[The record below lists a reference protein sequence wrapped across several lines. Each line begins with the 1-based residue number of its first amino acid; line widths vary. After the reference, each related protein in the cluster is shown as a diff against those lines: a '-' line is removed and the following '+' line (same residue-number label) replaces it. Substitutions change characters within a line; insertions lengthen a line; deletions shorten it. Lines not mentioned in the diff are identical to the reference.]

1 MWNMSE
7 NDKNEWIQVKYKNSP
22 KTKLISPVKNITMHN
37 AYGILSQSDN
47 PIPDNKTIFVD
58 HPPSQQDANVHEH
71 CRQRK
76 IAWRQHINLTLRLLS
91 KNENLFL
98 DNSITQ
104 AGDERT
110 VLAKG
115 DQTNL
120 QRLAIDSAHINSNK
134 ILQLA

>member
-1 MWNMSE
+1 
-7 NDKNEWIQVKYKNSP
+7 
-22 KTKLISPVKNITMHN
+22 MHN
-37 AYGILSQSDN
+37 AYCILSQSDN

-58 HPPSQQDANVHEH
+58 HPPSQQDANVRKHH
-71 CRQRK
+71 RQRK
-76 IAWRQHINLTLRLLS
+76 IARRQHIKLMLRLLS

-104 AGDERT
+104 AKDKRT

-120 QRLAIDSAHINSNK
+120 QHLAIDSAHVNSNK
-134 ILQLA
+134 PAIGLTQRGCNTAYSLGTTISQTFKKISNS